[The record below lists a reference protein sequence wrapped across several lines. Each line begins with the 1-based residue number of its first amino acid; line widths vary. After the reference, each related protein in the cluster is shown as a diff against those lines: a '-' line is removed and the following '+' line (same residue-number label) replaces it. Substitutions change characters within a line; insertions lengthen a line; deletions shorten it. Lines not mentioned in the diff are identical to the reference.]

1 MLSILTSSGLF
12 LELLKFLHCNLTD
25 GAFHMNILQINSSA
39 RSTGS
44 ESTRLADA
52 IVARLTGAND
62 VTLVKR
68 DLAITPHPIIDEATL
83 QALFTPA
90 DQRTEQQHARVAQD
104 DVLIAE
110 IQAADVLVLGS
121 PMYNFGMTVQLKSWF
136 DAIARAQVTFRYTE
150 AGPEGLLKNKKVYV
164 ALARGGMHRD
174 GASDGQV
181 PHLKTLLGFLGMT
194 DVQFIYAEG
203 MGYGPEAVLRAQAD
217 AEAQINAVLV

>member
-1 MLSILTSSGLF
+1 
-12 LELLKFLHCNLTD
+12 
-25 GAFHMNILQINSSA
+25 MNILQINSSA
-39 RSTGS
+39 RSSGS

-52 IVARLTGAND
+52 IVARLSASAPD
-62 VTLVKR
+62 AKLIRR
-68 DLAITPHPIIDEATL
+68 DLASAPHPIIDEATL

-90 DQRTEQQHARVAQD
+90 DQRSVEQTARVALD
-104 DVLIAE
+104 DALIADV
-110 IQAADVLVLGS
+110 QAADVLVLGV

-150 AGPEGLLKNKKVYV
+150 TGPEGLLKNKKVYV

-174 GASDGQV
+174 SATDSQV

-217 AEAQINAVLV
+217 AEAQIKAVLA